1 MSSDSSSLSLAAQQ
15 QASTALLRSE
25 ASLIEEKNVAS
36 ALLVEAAAEDASASA
51 LRDVRSY
58 RLQML
63 NARAMCDIAANAKI
77 AISGKEGD
85 RVAAMLIQTPSVV
98 DKKRS

>member
-1 MSSDSSSLSLAAQQ
+1 
-15 QASTALLRSE
+15 
-25 ASLIEEKNVAS
+25 
-36 ALLVEAAAEDASASA
+36 
-51 LRDVRSY
+51 
-58 RLQML
+58 ML